1 MKPIYVTLIFLLLI
15 LLTSCSSNTQKTSK
29 KQEPTLL
36 PKVTKP
42 CDKINALINEY
53 DNDFNKIKLKMM
65 TTKYSRIWKAKYHLV
80 GDNCQ
85 VWAWFGNKH
94 TYSCS
99 NTVPNK
105 EIAEY
110 YFQNA
115 KNTAK
120 SCLGT
125 EWVIKESARKNDE
138 GYTVE
143 FKKEDSDL
151 MLAAHMVPTASLFK
165 SGWTV
170 YYYIGSVSQV
180 E

>member
-99 NTVPNK
+99 NIVPNK

-138 GYTVE
+138 GYIVE
-143 FKKEDSDL
+143 FNKEDSDL